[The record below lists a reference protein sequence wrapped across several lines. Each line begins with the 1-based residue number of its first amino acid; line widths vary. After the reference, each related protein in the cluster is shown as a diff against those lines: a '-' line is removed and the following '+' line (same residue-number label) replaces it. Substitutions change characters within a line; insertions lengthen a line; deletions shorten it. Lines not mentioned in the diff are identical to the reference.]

1 MTESAT
7 CGGAEHNDGILRR
20 MKTRLNL
27 KPGQKGTGKLSAQ
40 YGCVRYRYDE
50 ERKKRLKTVEL
61 IIEETDWEPK
71 VAEKAVN
78 ERTTLI
84 ACVRVKWGEKD
95 LARKLREAGGRWD
108 RNRQL
113 WIIPHEKVSELG
125 TDPERVVELIST

>member
-27 KPGQKGTGKLSAQ
+27 KPGQKGAGKLSAQ
-40 YGCVRYRYDE
+40 YGDRLLCVRYRYDE

-61 IIEETDWEPK
+61 ITEETDWEPK

-78 ERTTLI
+78 DAAPSVQVSVSDGERRI
-84 ACVRVKWGEKD
+84 W
-95 LARKLREAGGRWD
+95 RE
-108 RNRQL
+108 
-113 WIIPHEKVSELG
+113 S
-125 TDPERVVELIST
+125 

>member
-1 MTESAT
+1 
-7 CGGAEHNDGILRR
+7 
-20 MKTRLNL
+20 MKTRLTL
-27 KPGQKGTGKLSAQ
+27 KAGEKGTGKLTAQ
-40 YGCVRYRYDE
+40 YGDRLLCVRYRYDE